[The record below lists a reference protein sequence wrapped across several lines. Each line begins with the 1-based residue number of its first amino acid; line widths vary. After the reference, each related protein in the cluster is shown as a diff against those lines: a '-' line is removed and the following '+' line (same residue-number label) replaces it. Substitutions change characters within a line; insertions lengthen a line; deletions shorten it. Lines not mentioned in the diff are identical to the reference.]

1 MAISAP
7 PGKGGLRE
15 SVRACVC
22 VREGE
27 GETACGAGGGEG
39 EGEGARLCAA
49 ASGESESAAGSPR
62 VSRQRGVARHGQK
75 VFSAL
80 QGSVAA
86 GGGSAMPGWEG
97 TEIPLRERFKAVS
110 VWRWRCRRL

>member
-1 MAISAP
+1 MAIRAP
-7 PGKGGLRE
+7 SGKGRMRE

-22 VREGE
+22 VCEREGAP
-27 GETACGAGGGEG
+27 ACGAGGGEG

-62 VSRQRGVARHGQK
+62 VSRQRGVAGLGQK
-75 VFSAL
+75 VFSAW
-80 QGSVAA
+80 QGSVVA

-97 TEIPLRERFKAVS
+97 TEIP
-110 VWRWRCRRL
+110 